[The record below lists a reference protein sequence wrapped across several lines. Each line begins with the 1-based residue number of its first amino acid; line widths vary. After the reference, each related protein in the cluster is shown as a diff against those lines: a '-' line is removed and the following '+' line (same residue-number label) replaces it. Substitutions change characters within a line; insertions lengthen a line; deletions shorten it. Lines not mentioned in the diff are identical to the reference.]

1 MKVVEPAFMVP
12 VPSHGFHGR
21 LCMPQEEVDLERSAI
36 VVEMGDWK
44 KGGEVKAVFFVI
56 HGLEA
61 SVAQEAV
68 NVFHAHADLLVDVQ
82 SLVQAAEL
90 PADCEVRVMFTDEMR
105 NYLATAHT
113 TGVLREVPSG
123 DVVRTRAWRIF
134 AAYVSIGMKL
144 LVWPSQVRGL
154 IEADRSGDAVQLM
167 GILAPTPPRKADP
180 SEGVA
185 TRVVA
190 PGLAEDMKFDMG
202 VSLWRPL
209 SEPLVLKGGTWLA
222 SMDVSPPLDALRLK
236 VPWMSEVVDIVEERL
251 WLLRS
256 VGCAWVQLDP
266 LLLHGPSGCGKSYF
280 ASMLAEHLGIGFA
293 EMSVAGSTDNRD
305 MEGTARGWSNFRPS
319 WPVTSIAHLE
329 TPNPLLFVDEIDK
342 VDSSLHGDPRRTLL
356 TMLDPKTA
364 RRYPDAGLGRPVDIS
379 GVSWLFA
386 ANEVQGL
393 DTALRDRLRIV
404 TVRPPEVEHLP
415 AIVESVTADMAT
427 GLGVERE
434 RLPEVGELGLSRI
447 MSEYRERRSIR
458 NVANMTRALITRIMV
473 SREKMPPATDP

>member
-1 MKVVEPAFMVP
+1 MKVGEPAFMVP

-36 VVEMGDWK
+36 VVELGDWK
-44 KGGEVKAVFFVI
+44 KGGGVKAVFFVI

-68 NVFHAHADLLVDVQ
+68 NVFHAHADLLVDVP
-82 SLVQAAEL
+82 SLAQAAEL
-90 PADCEVRVMFTDEMR
+90 PADCDVKIMYTDEMR
-105 NYLATAHT
+105 NYLATVETA
-113 TGVLREVPSG
+113 GFLREVPNG
-123 DVVRTRAWRIF
+123 DIVSTRAWRIF
-134 AAYVSIGMKL
+134 AAYVSVGMKL

-154 IEADRSGDAVQLM
+154 IEADRSGDPVELM
-167 GILAPTPPRKADP
+167 GVLAPTPSRKTDP
-180 SEGVA
+180 SEGAA

-190 PGLAEDMKFDMG
+190 PGLAEDMKFDLG

-209 SEPLVLKGGTWLA
+209 SEPLALQGGAWLA

-236 VPWMSEVVDIVEERL
+236 VPWMSEVIDIIEERL

-256 VGCAWVQLDP
+256 VGRVWTQLDP

-293 EMSVAGSTDNRD
+293 ETSVAGSTDNRD

-329 TPNPLLFVDEIDK
+329 TANPLLFVDEIDK
-342 VDSSLHGDPRRTLL
+342 VDSNLHGDPRRTLL

-364 RRYPDAGLGRPVDIS
+364 KRYPDAGLGRPVDIS

-393 DTALRDRLRIV
+393 DTALRDRLRVV

-415 AIVESVTADMAT
+415 AIVESVTADMAA
-427 GLGVERE
+427 GLGVGRE

-447 MSEYRERRSIR
+447 VAEYRERRSIR
-458 NVANMTRALITRIMV
+458 NVAGMTRALITRIMV
-473 SREKMPPATDP
+473 SREKMPAKPKA